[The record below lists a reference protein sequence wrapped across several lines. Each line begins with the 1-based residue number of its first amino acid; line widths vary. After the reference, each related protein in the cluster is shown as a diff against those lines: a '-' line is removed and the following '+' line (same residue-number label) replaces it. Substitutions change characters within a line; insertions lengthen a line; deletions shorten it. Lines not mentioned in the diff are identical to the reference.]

1 MLLIY
6 EAIITAPLELS
17 HYRKKMNTEYD
28 SIYDT
33 NSPGIDLDEFRVMV
47 SGNAYYRAEKRGF
60 EAGYEREDWHE
71 AESEIRSIRRYWTK
85 EET

>member
-1 MLLIY
+1 
-6 EAIITAPLELS
+6 
-17 HYRKKMNTEYD
+17 MNTEYD

-47 SGNAYYRAEKRGF
+47 SGNAYFRAEKRGF

-71 AESEIRSIRRYWTK
+71 A
-85 EET
+85 